1 MHQIVRKIQFKADQ
15 ETENIYI
22 RMVYKLIDDTHDHR
36 KSYVFFIINI
46 VEQPV
51 YISDEN
57 KYQAVKAKGTGIEHI
72 HEESC
77 SETIDHARQTAMDE
91 TY

>member
-1 MHQIVRKIQFKADQ
+1 MYQIVRKIQFKADQ

-22 RMVYKLIDDTHDHR
+22 CMVYKLIDDTHYHR

-57 KYQAVKAKGTGIEHI
+57 KYQAVKAKAKLCRPVR
-72 HEESC
+72 SKVN
-77 SETIDHARQTAMDE
+77 SETQKEKESAA
-91 TY
+91 